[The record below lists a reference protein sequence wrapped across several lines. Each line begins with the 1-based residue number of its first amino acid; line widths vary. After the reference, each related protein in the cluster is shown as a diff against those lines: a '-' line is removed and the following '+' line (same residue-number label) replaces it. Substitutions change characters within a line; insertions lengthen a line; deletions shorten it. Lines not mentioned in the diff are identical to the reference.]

1 MGVSGR
7 DQDRAE
13 SNVHGGTELM
23 EGLALVRLI
32 TQQLVNRLQYPLPH
46 RQPLGITA
54 LDHGVGPLGG
64 LELGILS

>member
-1 MGVSGR
+1 
-7 DQDRAE
+7 
-13 SNVHGGTELM
+13 M